1 MTSDAHTMYGNTMA
15 PITSLGSGTFP
26 TLVVVHGDEQQTTI
40 ISKSPFSIGRRTGH
54 DLVIPDPRVSRD
66 HAMILYES
74 GEFSVVDQGS
84 RHGTFVNG
92 QKVTRQK
99 LQRDDRVEFGV
110 RESFYAIFH
119 PKQQGSNSAREFL
132 SQIAEVRISTD
143 GTDLEKLTL
152 FLEAARKL
160 NTIGVLDEILTTL
173 LETTLKL
180 THAERGYV
188 FLKETGGQVRLAAGR
203 NSKGEPLLDD
213 NTISHSIVKDA
224 MDSASEFL
232 ITDTSMSDDLAA
244 RQSIANF
251 DLRSVICLPLHRPEV
266 QARRGDA
273 TAASGEVIGV
283 LYMDS
288 RFASRT
294 MTGVSHDILRAIST
308 EAASLLENARL
319 VQAEEAA
326 RRYQQELSI
335 AASIQQRLMSV
346 TIPEVPYVKLQARNI
361 PCKEI
366 GGDFFDAVES
376 ELGLSIVLAD
386 VCGKGVSAALL
397 ANTLQGMV
405 YSQLATGKPLTEIVS
420 GVNRFFCQKHL
431 GEKYATV
438 VILNVHP
445 SGEVEYV
452 NCGHVQPLLVT
463 DGKVTR
469 PEHGNLPVG
478 LLPDATY
485 ESAKFHLKKGDRLI
499 LVTDGVTEAENKEGE
514 LFEGDRLEHVIAE
527 GRSFEEIFEAVR
539 TFCAGTPLN
548 DDCTVI
554 DLAFTGG
561 AQVLASPGP

>member
-1 MTSDAHTMYGNTMA
+1 
-15 PITSLGSGTFP
+15 
-26 TLVVVHGDEQQTTI
+26 
-40 ISKSPFSIGRRTGH
+40 
-54 DLVIPDPRVSRD
+54 
-66 HAMILYES
+66 
-74 GEFSVVDQGS
+74 
-84 RHGTFVNG
+84 
-92 QKVTRQK
+92 
-99 LQRDDRVEFGV
+99 
-110 RESFYAIFH
+110 
-119 PKQQGSNSAREFL
+119 
-132 SQIAEVRISTD
+132 
-143 GTDLEKLTL
+143 
-152 FLEAARKL
+152 
-160 NTIGVLDEILTTL
+160 
-173 LETTLKL
+173 
-180 THAERGYV
+180 
-188 FLKETGGQVRLAAGR
+188 
-203 NSKGEPLLDD
+203 
-213 NTISHSIVKDA
+213 
-224 MDSASEFL
+224 
-232 ITDTSMSDDLAA
+232 
-244 RQSIANF
+244 
-251 DLRSVICLPLHRPEV
+251 
-266 QARRGDA
+266 
-273 TAASGEVIGV
+273 
-283 LYMDS
+283 
-288 RFASRT
+288 
-294 MTGVSHDILRAIST
+294 
-308 EAASLLENARL
+308 
-319 VQAEEAA
+319 
-326 RRYQQELSI
+326 
-335 AASIQQRLMSV
+335 
-346 TIPEVPYVKLQARNI
+346 VKLQARNI